1 MTALR
6 SLPTKQYDTVWL
18 RLAITRLAMTLSRLS
33 RVSDAPSHK
42 QVIRGAHRGRKR
54 VGRGRYMAERNGSV
68 HGQAELQT
76 LCDTRMQVFP
86 SFVCPRAA
94 NATRY
99 RGRRRHSM
107 RYNCLA
113 QGQETRNIL
122 YFTSETCCNKLI
134 DTVLKFR
141 LTCGRGWNPFGT
153 EQTVQVAA
161 HGRCQG
167 DLSSQNVV
175 LFHGTCAQVFRFT
188 PTSTGQSSYDDK
200 NKTHRRSTVSC
211 AHLFYQISSTST
223 SKCRKY
229 GLVQQRVHG
238 ARF

>member
-1 MTALR
+1 VLLCSSLSGCFCGYGMSTAVTASR

-33 RVSDAPSHK
+33 RVSEAPSHK

-68 HGQAELQT
+68 HGQVELQT

-86 SFVCPRAA
+86 SFLCPRAA

-113 QGQETRNIL
+113 QGQETPC
-122 YFTSETCCNKLI
+122 TSCL
-134 DTVLKFR
+134 R
-141 LTCGRGWNPFGT
+141 L
-153 EQTVQVAA
+153 
-161 HGRCQG
+161 
-167 DLSSQNVV
+167 VV
-175 LFHGTCAQVFRFT
+175 T
-188 PTSTGQSSYDDK
+188 
-200 NKTHRRSTVSC
+200 N
-211 AHLFYQISSTST
+211 
-223 SKCRKY
+223 
-229 GLVQQRVHG
+229 
-238 ARF
+238 